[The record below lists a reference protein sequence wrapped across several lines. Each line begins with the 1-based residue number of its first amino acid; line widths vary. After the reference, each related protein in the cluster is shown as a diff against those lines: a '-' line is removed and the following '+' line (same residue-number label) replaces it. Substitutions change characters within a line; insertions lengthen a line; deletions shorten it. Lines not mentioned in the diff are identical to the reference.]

1 MLSAII
7 VALAPKK
14 KIRKSRFANEAK
26 ARGRAGAETGVSELN
41 GMTAYK

>member
-7 VALAPKK
+7 AALEAKK

-26 ARGRAGAETGVSELN
+26 ARGRVEADGMVLELN
-41 GMTAYK
+41 